1 MRWPLLIAVA
11 ALAAPAFAAY
21 QPGAVPGPDAVLMM
35 VGNNV
40 SRGGNFYAYYPI
52 SRKGVVIRKGD
63 TLEYD
68 LFIPKRSTEI
78 NGGVDIETSD
88 SSSEFRDSNT
98 KDQNGLRSHPD
109 EIVDR
114 AKDKWYHR
122 VIGLDGFVGTQFGV
136 WDLVFEGD
144 TPGTYIVLVGKLG
157 IHHSD
162 GTWDWAYNGGPAP
175 ERAGNIS
182 NGGYSRE
189 IVLSA
194 VERNW
199 VTAENVDKAVADQV
213 AIFRRQVDVEQFQN
227 DLEYVEKFAKSAP
240 DAASYQQYISA
251 ARAALDKVKA
261 DPNMSAEQLNALIT
275 SGREQLGHTHPLMQ
289 AFTGYLVG
297 HSHIDFQWLW
307 EWPESY
313 EVCRSTFDT
322 IANLMDEFPGFG
334 FSQSS
339 SALYKATQQYYPA
352 VFKRIQEKVA
362 KGTWD
367 VVGGRVCEGDTNMI
381 SEESHARHFLLG
393 QRYFKDAFSK
403 TATVGWEPDTFG
415 HTWSMPEILKM
426 GGCDN
431 YYFCRGGKGTPLFWW
446 EGPDGSKV
454 LAFDEPASG
463 SWYDGNLS
471 DETLN
476 EVFPWYD
483 KTGTNAIMWIYGV
496 GDHGGGV
503 TREQIQTARNWQKQ
517 PYYPNVKFATAT
529 KFFDVLR
536 KGDLSKVPTLS
547 TELNPVF
554 NGCYTTHSDLK
565 RLNRDAENITATAE
579 SAATIAN
586 LFGQPYPQQTFNDN
600 WEGICFNH
608 HHDTLPGSAIHES
621 YVKSR
626 EQLSAIVA
634 SSRNIAGDSVRYLA
648 TFMKR
653 ADGAEYNVVAF
664 NGLGWKHTGIVK
676 VAWPYQPDGDKWVA
690 TAPDGTTVPVTII
703 RGLRPDN
710 PTGEPMASFE
720 AIDVPGF
727 GYRVFG
733 LRPAK
738 DSDALTDKVTLTDGG
753 IDRYGK
759 ITLENT
765 RLRVT
770 VNQANGLITSL
781 FDKTANREMIVPG
794 GAGNR
799 LEIWKETP
807 GGMSAWQLGAYAGHT
822 SLDGPADVKVLDSS
836 PGAAIVEIRRT
847 YGASHITQH
856 IVLRAGADQVET
868 PVWVD
873 WQEFGNGKDPAPLLK
888 MACDVAGTDLKAS
901 YEIPYATIQRP
912 ANGEECVALKSADLS
927 NADGG
932 IALVNDSK
940 SGHTAEGNTL
950 RISLLRASYEPDHLA
965 DQREH
970 FINMALAP
978 HSGAYGA
985 QQVKRGF
992 EFNQEFVG
1000 ARVPPSSN
1008 GSLPLEKSF
1017 VLVVG
1022 DNVISTVL
1030 KRGEDDPKSMLVR
1043 FYEANGTASPVTV
1056 STDTPVAATR
1066 WMNFVENPLSA
1077 LTTSAVTNADLH
1089 KYEIRNL
1096 MLYREKPR
1104 TAVVPAKAPAKIA
1117 KAPAKR

>member
-1 MRWPLLIAVA
+1 MRWPLLITVA
-11 ALAAPAFAAY
+11 ALALPASAAY
-21 QPGAVPGPDAVLMM
+21 QPGAAPGPDAVLMM

-40 SRGGNFYAYYPI
+40 SRSGNFYVYYPI
-52 SRKGVVIRKGD
+52 SRKSLVVKKGD

-68 LFIPKRSTEI
+68 LFIPKRSTETD
-78 NGGVDIETSD
+78 GGVDIEPSD
-88 SSSEFRDSNT
+88 SSSQFRDSDT
-98 KDQNGLRSHPD
+98 RDQNGLRVHPD
-109 EIVDR
+109 QVVDR

-122 VIGLDGFVGTQFGV
+122 VIGLDGSVGMQVGV
-136 WDLVFEGD
+136 WDIVFEGD
-144 TPGTYIVLVGKLG
+144 TPGTYVVFVGKLG
-157 IHHSD
+157 IHHAD

-175 ERAGNIS
+175 ERAGEIS
-182 NGGYSRE
+182 NAGYSRE
-189 IVLSA
+189 IVLRA
-194 VERNW
+194 VEREW
-199 VTAENVDKAVADQV
+199 VTADNVDKAIADQV
-213 AIFRRQVDVEQFQN
+213 AIFRRQADVRQFQ
-227 DLEYVEKFAKSAP
+227 DEVEYVEKFAKSAP
-240 DAASYQQYISA
+240 DAAGYAKYISN
-251 ARAALDKVKA
+251 ARGVLDKLNA
-261 DPNMSAEQLNALIT
+261 DPNMSAEELNSLVT

-381 SEESHARHFLLG
+381 SEESHARHFLIG
-393 QRYFKDAFSK
+393 QRYFKDAFGK

-431 YYFCRGGKGTPLFWW
+431 YYFCRGGKGKPLFWW
-446 EGPDGSKV
+446 EGPDGSRV

-463 SWYDGNLS
+463 SWYDGNLNQS
-471 DETLN
+471 TLN

-483 KTGTNAIMWIYGV
+483 KTGTNAILWIYGV

-503 TREQIQTARNWQKQ
+503 TREQIQTGRGWQKESF
-517 PYYPNVKFATAT
+517 YPNVKFSTAT
-529 KFFDVLR
+529 KFFAALR
-536 KGDLSKVPTLS
+536 NGDLSKVPTLS
-547 TELNPVF
+547 DELNPVF

-653 ADGAEYNVVAF
+653 APGAEYNVVAF
-664 NGLGWKHTGIVK
+664 NGLGWKHTGLVR
-676 VAWPYQPDGDKWVA
+676 VAWPYQPDGDRWAA

-703 RGLRPDN
+703 RGLRADN
-710 PTGEPMASFE
+710 PTGEPIAVFE
-720 AIDVPGF
+720 ATDVPGF

-733 LRPAK
+733 LHRTGADEK
-738 DSDALTDKVTLTDGG
+738 VSDSVTLTKTADSVL
-753 IDRYGK
+753 I
-759 ITLENT
+759 ENAK
-765 RLRVT
+765 LRIT
-770 VNQANGLITSL
+770 VNQGNGLITSL
-781 FDKTANREMIVPG
+781 FDKTANRETLAAG

-807 GGMSAWQLGAYAGHT
+807 GGMSAWVLGAYAGHEA
-822 SLDGPADVKVLDSS
+822 LDGPADVKVVDSGA
-836 PGAAIVEIRRT
+836 GAAIVEVSRT
-847 YGASHITQH
+847 YGTSHITQH

-888 MACDVAGTDLKAS
+888 MTCDVAGSDLKAS

-932 IALVNDSK
+932 ITLVNDSK

-970 FINMALAP
+970 YINMALAP

-992 EFNQEFVG
+992 EFNQEFIG
-1000 ARVPPSSN
+1000 ERVPPSSN
-1008 GSLPLEKSF
+1008 GTLPLEKSF

-1030 KRGEDDPKSMLVR
+1030 KRGEDDAKSMLVR
-1043 FYEANGTASPVTV
+1043 FYEANGTASPVTI
-1056 STDTPVAATR
+1056 SSDTPVAATR

-1077 LTTSAVTNADLH
+1077 LSNSAITNANLH

-1096 MLYREKPR
+1096 MLYREKP
-1104 TAVVPAKAPAKIA
+1104 AVAVAPAATKKVAKAVAS
-1117 KAPAKR
+1117 R